1 MRQRDERTQDE
12 STMLLGAAA
21 AVLRG
26 QPVDTPSRQEQARSL
41 LEALDYLALAG
52 TARAD
57 AARLL
62 AVGGALKSVFQFA
75 APEAP
80 GLFFFG
86 GEADPALPYPDAT
99 SIPTASL
106 AGSGLQFAKA
116 LESCLGEG
124 AEYLSQVERSRDVVS
139 SGSATGIRHG
149 LKEEE
154 AEALLCRL
162 GSAEAAA
169 SGQEASI
176 DWIAARRFEDD
187 APVLVPADLALRRAR
202 QREASGPL
210 VPPGLGCAAG
220 RSREQALLGAV
231 LELLERD
238 AAACW
243 WNNGRRRRPVSD
255 EVLERA
261 DFAALQSAVRGKSTS
276 RHTWLLDI
284 TTEVGVPVVAAI
296 SLETDGKG
304 FAFGL
309 ACHPDLA
316 VALRKAF
323 EELCQT
329 ELAYHIVDLKREAHG
344 DAALNSIDKLH
355 LRRRGWDGA
364 LQSSRLRPLGTAR
377 ALHPEISNS
386 PADQIA
392 DVQTAMRA
400 LQIPVFFAELTRPDL
415 GVPVV
420 WACSPLLRPLPSRVQ
435 AQTVISL
442 PISREICSTV
452 APFELL

>member
-1 MRQRDERTQDE
+1 MRQQQERVQDE
-12 STMLLGAAA
+12 SAKLLGAAA

-26 QPVDTPSRQEQARSL
+26 QPVDIPSRQAPARSL
-41 LEALDYLALAG
+41 LEALDYLALTG
-52 TARAD
+52 EAREE

-86 GEADPALPYPDAT
+86 GEADPALPYPDAA

-106 AGSGLQFAKA
+106 AGSGLYFAKA

-124 AEYLSQVERSRDVVS
+124 AEYLSQVERSHDVMA
-139 SGSATGIRHG
+139 SGTASGVGHDLT
-149 LKEEE
+149 EEE
-154 AEALLCRL
+154 AQALLCRL
-162 GSAEAAA
+162 DPRDAAA
-169 SGQEASI
+169 PRETAGI
-176 DWIAARRFEDD
+176 DWIAAQRFDD
-187 APVLVPADLALRRAR
+187 NTPVLVPADLALRRAR
-202 QREASGPL
+202 RPEAIGPM

-243 WNNGRRRRPVSD
+243 WNSGRRGRPVSD
-255 EVLERA
+255 EALERA
-261 DFAALQSAVRGKSTS
+261 NFAALQLAVRGKSTS
-276 RHTWLLDI
+276 RHTWFLDI

-329 ELAYHIVDLKREAHG
+329 ELAYHIVDLKREARG
-344 DAALNSIDKLH
+344 DGALNSVDKLH
-355 LRRRGWDGA
+355 LRRRRWDGA
-364 LQSSRLRPLGTAR
+364 LQSSRLQPFGAAR
-377 ALHPEISNS
+377 APHTDVSNS
-386 PADQIA
+386 PAVQIA
-392 DVQTAMRA
+392 GVRTAMRA
-400 LQIPVFFAELTRPDL
+400 AQVSVFVAELTRSDL
-415 GVPVV
+415 SVPVI
-420 WACSPLLRPLPSRVQ
+420 WACSPFLRPLPSRIQ
-435 AQTVISL
+435 AQAAISL
-442 PISREICSTV
+442 PISRELCSTV